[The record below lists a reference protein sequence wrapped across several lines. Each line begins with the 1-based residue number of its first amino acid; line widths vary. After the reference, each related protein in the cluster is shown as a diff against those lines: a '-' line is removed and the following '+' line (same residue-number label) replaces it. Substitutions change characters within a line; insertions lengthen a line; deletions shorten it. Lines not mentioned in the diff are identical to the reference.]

1 MQVTVSSCLHTCE
14 FGEVVAHSAFSRTTL
29 LLSIGDLSAQ
39 AALLCYCCCQSTACL
54 RDAVGGG
61 VAAGVPATQ
70 AICPYAK

>member
-14 FGEVVAHSAFSRTTL
+14 FGKVGTTL

-39 AALLCYCCCQSTACL
+39 AALLCHCCCQSAACL

-61 VAAGVPATQ
+61 VAAGLPATQ